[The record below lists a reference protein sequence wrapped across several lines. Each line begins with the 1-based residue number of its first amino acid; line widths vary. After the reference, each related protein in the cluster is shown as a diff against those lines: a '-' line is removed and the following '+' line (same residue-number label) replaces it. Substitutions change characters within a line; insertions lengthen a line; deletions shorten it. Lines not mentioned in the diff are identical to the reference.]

1 MIQIPHRCEYYKK
14 NENMNLTCTFKGIEK
29 MCRIYYGEQCK
40 EYNDEKF
47 NFDSDFIAL
56 LIGLNQINQTN
67 KKLNRLIEL
76 NTPEAI
82 NVLPD
87 LYML

>member
-47 NFDSDFIAL
+47 NFDSDFNSSSDRVESDKSNEQEAK
-56 LIGLNQINQTN
+56 QI
-67 KKLNRLIEL
+67 
-76 NTPEAI
+76 
-82 NVLPD
+82 D
-87 LYML
+87 